1 MSRRIILSPD
11 AQADVSAIEHWYR
24 AKDPSLAFAF
34 RTELRSTLRVMAQ
47 YPHAFLKVRGGTRR
61 ALMKQFPYVVYFRV
75 ANGEVAVLAVLHK
88 RRLQRY

>member
-11 AQADVSAIEHWYR
+11 AQADVSAIERWYR

-34 RTELRSTLRVMAQ
+34 RTELRSTLRVVTQ
-47 YPHAFLKVRGGTRR
+47 YPHAFLKVRGRTRR

-75 ANGEVAVLAVLHK
+75 ANGEVSVLAVLHE
-88 RRLQRY
+88 RRRQSY